1 LLRAENQVHQHVRER
16 LRHGS
21 EYSAG
26 LQPASVI
33 VISSWDCAPGYTNA
47 DFQPACIRSNT
58 QRQLRS
64 EGLS

>member
-1 LLRAENQVHQHVRER
+1 MHQHVRKR

-26 LQPASVI
+26 LQPASVTAI
-33 VISSWDCAPGYTNA
+33 ASWGCAPGYTNA
-47 DFQPACIRSNT
+47 GFQPACSRSNT